1 MITQGTIMLAAGVL
15 GFAICA
21 GSLCFLPRTFSRQ
34 REELLAEIENQDK
47 KRDGKEKGKGE

>member
-1 MITQGTIMLAAGVL
+1 MITQGTIMLAAGFL

-21 GSLCFLPRTFSRQ
+21 GSLCFIPRTFSRQ